1 MILLLLVTHI
11 AAEHLA
17 AAGGALRRSLN
28 KKPAAAL
35 LLCVMELATKVRK
48 DFTITEKAPYKG
60 LNTVTRHGIFKII
73 FLLYCIVF
81 VFIVL

>member
-1 MILLLLVTHI
+1 MFLWAIIQPLHPHYLLFRLMILLLLVTHI

-48 DFTITEKAPYKG
+48 DFTITEKAPYSILG
-60 LNTVTRHGIFKII
+60 P
-73 FLLYCIVF
+73 
-81 VFIVL
+81 